1 MTVDV
6 AYQGRD
12 AKFQQGAVR
21 FLKCTPV
28 LLTAIVAL
36 VTAPSC
42 VGEDCTD
49 ANACS
54 TSNAKPEG
62 SDGGTPSTAIPDGCD
77 LSVAPDK
84 APACI
89 ADEIAIFVSPTGADG
104 NDGTKAR
111 PVRTI
116 GAALSKLQGKPR
128 IYVCDGTYREPITV
142 TIPVGLHGG
151 FSCADW
157 TPNGVHPK
165 VEGTTDKPA
174 LVVSGASGV
183 VVTDQAFATPP
194 ADARGASSIAGLI
207 VTSSVTLQR
216 TLFKAGAGQPGIDAP
231 SKGTFQP
238 ATAPKGGDGDPN
250 GVALAP
256 AVANP
261 LCPTS
266 VGGASGKVP
275 NGPFATGGKPFI
287 SPAVPA
293 TNTGAPG
300 TNQSG
305 EPGHDGSHGNGGAA
319 GSGATSLGLLGKNG
333 WLPEAGQSGGAG
345 SPGQGGGG
353 GASPDLDFYPGG
365 GGPGGCGGAGGAGG
379 GGGGASVALAVLDS
393 PLVIEQSFFMAGS
406 AGRGGTGGQGQ
417 IAQRGGPTGD
427 CLEELKGGTGGAG
440 GSGGGGGG
448 GAGGISVGILWKG
461 RTPLIDGRSTPGTAT
476 LDGISVG
483 APGDAGKGGASGPT
497 ATTGSVSG
505 ATGLDGRSGVAQAI
519 LGL

>member
-1 MTVDV
+1 MTLDISH
-6 AYQGRD
+6 QGRN
-12 AKFQQGAVR
+12 AKVPHVAVR
-21 FLKCTPV
+21 FFKSAPV
-28 LLTAIVAL
+28 LLVGIVT
-36 VTAPSC
+36 VITAPSC
-42 VGEDCTD
+42 VGSDCADTGTC
-49 ANACS
+49 AP
-54 TSNAKPEG
+54 SNATPE
-62 SDGGTPSTAIPDGCD
+62 SPDGGTPSTAIPDGCD
-77 LSVAPDK
+77 LSVTPDK

-89 ADEIAIFVSPTGADG
+89 SDEIAIFVSPTGDDT

-116 GAALSKLQGKPR
+116 GAALSKLQAKPR
-128 IYVCDGTYREPITV
+128 IYVCDGTYREAITV
-142 TIPVGLHGG
+142 TVPVGLHGG
-151 FSCADW
+151 FSCSDW

-183 VVTDQAFATPP
+183 VITDLDFETPP

-207 VTSSVTLQR
+207 VTSNVRLQR
-216 TLFKAGAGQPGIDAP
+216 TLFKAGAGQPGVDP
-231 SKGTFQP
+231 PPKDTFQP
-238 ATAPKGGDGDPN
+238 ATAPKGGDGEPDGYAP
-250 GVALAP
+250 ALA
-256 AVANP
+256 NP
-261 LCPTS
+261 MCPTS

-275 NGPFATGGKPFI
+275 NGPFATGGKPLI
-287 SPAVPA
+287 SPAVPPM
-293 TNTGAPG
+293 NTGAPG
-300 TNQSG
+300 TNQIG
-305 EPGHDGSHGNGGAA
+305 EPGHDGSHGNGGAG

-353 GASPDLDFYPGG
+353 GTSPDLGFYPGG

-440 GSGGGGGG
+440 GGGGG
-448 GAGGISVGILWKG
+448 GAGGISVGILWKV

-505 ATGLDGRSGVAQAI
+505 ATGLDGKSGVAQAV